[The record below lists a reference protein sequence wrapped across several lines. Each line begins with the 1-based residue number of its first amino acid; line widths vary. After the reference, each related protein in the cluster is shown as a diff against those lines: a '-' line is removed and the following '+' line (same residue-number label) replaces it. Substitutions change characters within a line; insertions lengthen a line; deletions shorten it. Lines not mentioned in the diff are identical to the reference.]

1 MKIWDKIRG
10 PVVRMKEKRMAKR
23 KEKLLIKAEDE
34 ELIVKSLPAEEDN
47 SRIDIQKIVQN
58 MEDPENMAEVVVNNL
73 EEIIEQDNVKNTLKH
88 LPDETVVEIVEENVD
103 ELQEQEKLEFAI
115 RAIKDNDKKL
125 KMANKNL
132 TNLTDLELAQIF
144 EELNPPSSQER
155 KEKIEAEKIRI
166 ISKKIM
172 QHMIEF
178 GSAWHLAELTDSISN
193 ASKVKVLDSCLT
205 VMKDYQEN
213 GKRKMDSSAK
223 TNLVVDLL
231 ALTAFE
237 YDRKTEVIEQY
248 VNKRML
254 TQEEERTIKNDIEKQ
269 RIRQE
274 KKEAQRKLG
283 MMRD

>member
-1 MKIWDKIRG
+1 
-10 PVVRMKEKRMAKR
+10 MKEKRMAKR

-34 ELIVKSLPAEEDN
+34 ELIVNSLPAEEDN

-73 EEIIEQDNVKNTLKH
+73 EEIIEQDNVKSTLKH

-103 ELQEQEKLEFAI
+103 ELHEQEKLEFAI
-115 RAIKDNDKKL
+115 RAIRDNDKKL
-125 KMANKNL
+125 EMANKNL

-178 GSAWHLAELTDSISN
+178 GSAWHLAELTDSISD